1 MRKKIL
7 ELLKGANGKFVSGG
21 ELAKNFSVSRT
32 AIWKHINTL
41 RNIGYKI
48 SGSEKNGYKLEDFP
62 DLLAPEIIQY
72 NLQTEV
78 IGAGENYFYFDSVD
92 STNNFAKKIAAEGAA
107 DGTVIVA
114 EEQTGGKGRLDRN
127 FFSSKGKSILF
138 SVILRPKCTPKDA
151 PKFTLLAAV
160 AVALAMEKFNL
171 RAEIKWPNDIMHGD
185 KKLVGILTEMNAEI
199 DRVNYIVVGV
209 GINVNFSRED
219 FPANIEKI
227 ASSLSE
233 LAGEKILR
241 RKFFATLLE
250 EFDKLYLEVCAEG
263 FKKIFDLWRKFNITL
278 DREVKIISAESGESF
293 FGKAID
299 IDEDGSLIV
308 EAEGKRQKVYAG
320 DVSIRNFN

>member
-114 EEQTGGKGRLDRN
+114 
-127 FFSSKGKSILF
+127 
-138 SVILRPKCTPKDA
+138 
-151 PKFTLLAAV
+151 
-160 AVALAMEKFNL
+160 
-171 RAEIKWPNDIMHGD
+171 
-185 KKLVGILTEMNAEI
+185 
-199 DRVNYIVVGV
+199 
-209 GINVNFSRED
+209 
-219 FPANIEKI
+219 
-227 ASSLSE
+227 
-233 LAGEKILR
+233 
-241 RKFFATLLE
+241 
-250 EFDKLYLEVCAEG
+250 
-263 FKKIFDLWRKFNITL
+263 
-278 DREVKIISAESGESF
+278 
-293 FGKAID
+293 
-299 IDEDGSLIV
+299 
-308 EAEGKRQKVYAG
+308 
-320 DVSIRNFN
+320 

>member
-114 EEQTGGKGRLDRN
+114 EER
-127 FFSSKGKSILF
+127 
-138 SVILRPKCTPKDA
+138 
-151 PKFTLLAAV
+151 
-160 AVALAMEKFNL
+160 
-171 RAEIKWPNDIMHGD
+171 
-185 KKLVGILTEMNAEI
+185 
-199 DRVNYIVVGV
+199 
-209 GINVNFSRED
+209 
-219 FPANIEKI
+219 
-227 ASSLSE
+227 
-233 LAGEKILR
+233 
-241 RKFFATLLE
+241 
-250 EFDKLYLEVCAEG
+250 
-263 FKKIFDLWRKFNITL
+263 
-278 DREVKIISAESGESF
+278 
-293 FGKAID
+293 
-299 IDEDGSLIV
+299 
-308 EAEGKRQKVYAG
+308 
-320 DVSIRNFN
+320 